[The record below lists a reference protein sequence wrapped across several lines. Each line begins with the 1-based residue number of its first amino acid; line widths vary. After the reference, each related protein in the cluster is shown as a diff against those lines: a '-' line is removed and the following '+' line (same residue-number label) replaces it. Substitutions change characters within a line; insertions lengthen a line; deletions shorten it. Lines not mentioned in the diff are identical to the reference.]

1 MKKVLGWLV
10 LSMVLTCSAMTAEE
24 PKEEPIEQPKTD
36 TTQKAVKDTTMKETS
51 LKDVSVPKPAVEIPW
66 TTNKSGLKWREK
78 IVGKGTEAKMNMP
91 VNCHYTVWLSDKDG
105 KKAKLIQSSKDTQS
119 LRCTIGQGLIVGW
132 SEGMVGMKEGGTR
145 ELIVPPAIGYG
156 ASGRGEMIPGNS
168 TLYFEIEFLN
178 EVKK

>member
-1 MKKVLGWLV
+1 MKNVLGTLA
-10 LSMVLTCSAMTAEE
+10 LSVFIASLAMAAEE
-24 PKEEPIEQPKTD
+24 PKEQPKTD
-36 TTQKAVKDTTMKETS
+36 STVKAVKETTM
-51 LKDVSVPKPAVEIPW
+51 KDVSVPKPAVETPW
-66 TTNKSGLKWREK
+66 STNKSGLKWRDK

-91 VNCHYTVWLSDKDG
+91 VNCHYSVWLADKDG
-105 KKAKLIQSSKDTQS
+105 KKGKLVQSSKGSQS
-119 LRCTIGQGLIVGW
+119 LHCTIGQNLIAGW

-178 EVKK
+178 EEKK

>member
-1 MKKVLGWLV
+1 MKKLLGGLALSMILV
-10 LSMVLTCSAMTAEE
+10 LSSGAAEE
-24 PKEEPIEQPKTD
+24 PKDTPKEQPKTD
-36 TTQKAVKDTTMKETS
+36 TTQKAVKDTTMK
-51 LKDVSVPKPAVEIPW
+51 DASVTKPVVDIPW

-78 IVGKGTEAKMNMP
+78 IVGKGIEAKMEMK
-91 VNCHYTVWLSDKDG
+91 VNCHYTVWLIDAAG
-105 KKAKLIQSSKDTQS
+105 KKGKLVQSSKDYQP
-119 LRCTIGQGLIVGW
+119 LQCQLGHQLIAGW

-156 ASGRGEMIPGNS
+156 AQAKGDMIPANS

>member
-1 MKKVLGWLV
+1 VKKFLAVLGLAII
-10 LSMVLTCSAMTAEE
+10 LATSAPAEE
-24 PKEEPIEQPKTD
+24 PQAVPKELPQTD
-36 TTQKAVKDTTMKETS
+36 TTQKAVKDTTMK
-51 LKDVSVPKPAVEIPW
+51 DAAAPKIIADSSW

-78 IVGKGTEAKMNMP
+78 VVGKGAEAKMEMK
-91 VNCHYTVWLSDKDG
+91 VNCHYTVWLADAAG
-105 KKAKLIQSSKDTQS
+105 KKGKLVQSSKDYQP
-119 LRCTIGQGLIVGW
+119 LQCQLGHQLIAGW

-156 ASGRGEMIPGNS
+156 AQAKGEMIPANS